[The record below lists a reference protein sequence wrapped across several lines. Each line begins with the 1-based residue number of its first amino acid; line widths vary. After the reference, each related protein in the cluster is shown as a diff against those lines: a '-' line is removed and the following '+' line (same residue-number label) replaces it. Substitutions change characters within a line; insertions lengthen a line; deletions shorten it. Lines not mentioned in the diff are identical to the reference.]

1 MMTSRNMSGCKA
13 ELKVSQ
19 LKSQV
24 TRLAYNVVLFILI
37 NYVNWFKKRRVVLI
51 YRVGVC
57 R

>member
-1 MMTSRNMSGCKA
+1 MTSRNMSGCKA
-13 ELKVSQ
+13 ELKASQ